1 MKQIFLK
8 TQKDKGSIA
17 HQKFIKSQ
25 KIKTF
30 FIHFTRILLLVSLIA
45 VWELIAYYNIADP
58 FIISSPSR
66 ILKQLSELHKTGSL
80 LKHITITLNE
90 TILAFILSTVI
101 GLIVA
106 VALFLVKPLRR
117 VLEPYLVILNSLPKI
132 SLGPLIIIWVGIGTK
147 AIVTMGILICV
158 VITTIN
164 LLNGYLEVP
173 EEKIMLLKS
182 MGANKFQILTK
193 LIFPAT
199 LPNFVAT
206 LKINLG
212 MAWVGVIMGEYL
224 SSSAGL
230 GYLLVYGGQ
239 VFKLDLVMTAI
250 VILCILSG
258 IMYGII
264 SIFER
269 IVIKKRW
276 QLLSSFFECYFL
288 YHFNHNYFFVSFR
301 A

>member
-1 MKQIFLK
+1 MKRICLK
-8 TQKDKGSIA
+8 TRKNMGSVA
-17 HQKFIKSQ
+17 HQKYIKQ
-25 KIKTF
+25 QHVKTF
-30 FIHFTRILLLVSLIA
+30 FIHFSRILLLLLLIGF
-45 VWELIAYYNIADP
+45 WELVAYLNWADP

-66 ILKQLSELHKTGSL
+66 IVKQIISLYQSGSL
-80 LKHITITLNE
+80 FKHIFITLNE
-90 TILAFILSTVI
+90 TILAFALSTII

-106 VALFLVKPLRR
+106 VILFMIKPLRR

-164 LLNGYLEVP
+164 LLNGYLEVSD
-173 EEKIMLLKS
+173 EKIMLLKS

-239 VFKLDLVMTAI
+239 IFKLDLVMTAI

-269 IVIKKRW
+269 IIMKKR
-276 QLLSSFFECYFL
+276 
-288 YHFNHNYFFVSFR
+288 
-301 A
+301 

>member
-1 MKQIFLK
+1 MKKFIKIKNNNFI
-8 TQKDKGSIA
+8 GSKE
-17 HQKFIKSQ
+17 HQKFIKIQ
-25 KIKTF
+25 KTKTF
-30 FIHFTRILLLVSLIA
+30 FVHFTRLLLLIA
-45 VWELIAYYNIADP
+45 LLGIWELSAKLNWADP
-58 FIISSPSR
+58 FITSSPSR
-66 ILKQLSELHKTGSL
+66 IINQTIELYNNDTL
-80 LKHITITLNE
+80 FKHILITLNE
-90 TILAFILSTVI
+90 TILAFALSTAI
-101 GLIVA
+101 GAFIAIL
-106 VALFLVKPLRR
+106 LFIISPLRR

-132 SLGPLIIIWVGIGTK
+132 ALGPLIIIWVGVGTK

-164 LLNGYLEVP
+164 LLNAYLEVSN
-173 EEKIMLLKS
+173 EKIMLLRS

-193 LIFPAT
+193 LIIPAT
-199 LPNFVAT
+199 LPNFMAT

-239 VFKLDLVMTAI
+239 VFQLDLVMTSI

-264 SIFER
+264 SILEKI
-269 IVIKKRW
+269 IVKKRW
-276 QLLSSFFECYFL
+276 QKSVI
-288 YHFNHNYFFVSFR
+288 FFVLFLF
-301 A
+301 